1 MKRSATVAAKLSRG
15 ALLLTGLAILLW
27 SGLEDSDAA
36 AVTALG
42 GLSAISLT
50 LLLMARLSAGR
61 RVKSG
66 HTALAG
72 ALAGAL
78 ASLCAA
84 ALMLF
89 KNLRHAHIFP
99 DYPAEMLLA
108 VLERLPIWTIAGSLA
123 GLGIGLLLAPRRRD
137 SDRRAIASKQASPAT
152 SKTKLKFNH
161 RGHREQREMRLI
173 RDFAAFCRKIF

>member
-42 GLSAISLT
+42 ALAAISLT
-50 LLLMARLSAGR
+50 LLLLARLSAGR
-61 RVKSG
+61 RVRST
-66 HTALAG
+66 HIALAG
-72 ALAGAL
+72 TLAGAL
-78 ASLCAA
+78 ASLCVA

-108 VLERLPIWTIAGSLA
+108 VLERLPLWAIAGGLA
-123 GLGIGLLLAPRRRD
+123 GLGIGLLLA
-137 SDRRAIASKQASPAT
+137 S
-152 SKTKLKFNH
+152 
-161 RGHREQREMRLI
+161 RLGEG
-173 RDFAAFCRKIF
+173 D